1 MTVMP
6 NIASVLKDE
15 IARIARREVRR
26 ETAGLKKAVTTYRS
40 EIAELKRRS
49 QLLERAL
56 KKAARAAPRGAAA
69 AAKDAAEG
77 DDGRALRFRP
87 KGFATLRAK
96 LGISANDAGKLLG
109 VSGQSIYLWE
119 SGRARPNRERLVA
132 IAELRKAGK
141 RVVQQRLEAL
151 G

>member
-1 MTVMP
+1 MTSMP

-26 ETAGLKKAVTTYRS
+26 ETASLKKAVTTYRG

-49 QLLERAL
+49 QMLERAL
-56 KKAARAAPRGAAA
+56 KKAARGAPRAAA
-69 AAKDAAEG
+69 AAKDVAEG

-96 LGISANDAGKLLG
+96 LGISANEAGKLLG

-119 SGRARPNRERLVA
+119 SGRARPSRDRLVA
-132 IAELRKAGK
+132 IAALRKAGK
-141 RVVQQRLEAL
+141 RQVTERLAEL